1 MHHQMKAARLSKRAS
16 ALYLLVLG
24 GIAMTSHA
32 QTLTAAEQRLKD
44 YETENKIA
52 AQKYGAGVTSNTG
65 QVTGADKLSN
75 LASLL
80 QLSAYG
86 SAASEISE
94 ALAPTKPVIVTTQR
108 NFGQLTYAAYTA
120 RQAIHR
126 TLDVGSGLVPGK
138 PATCPGYAAPG
149 KPQPGAVTFGTTV
162 PVLLAAAG
170 AIDSIVGLF
179 RTNYDVG
186 SEAIDAN
193 ELALKLAILRKSSF
207 ANSTADGITLTSP
220 STRLLAC
227 LNEVARLRRDVA
239 ATGPQKETPGSAYIA
254 AADAMLAAMTTP
266 AADGTTVVG
275 KIAEYDSFYD
285 MGQTHGVL
293 YVQIVAPAGTTIAT
307 KKLFSRNGRVHIIF
321 SAAINAILEEPTAP
335 ATGPR
340 RASVSLPITK
350 RTTVDLSKLSDAS
363 SSLTL

>member
-1 MHHQMKAARLSKRAS
+1 
-16 ALYLLVLG
+16 
-24 GIAMTSHA
+24 MTSYA
-32 QTLTAAEQRLKD
+32 QTPAADEQRLKD

-52 AQKYGAGVTSNTG
+52 AQRYGAGATPNTG

-75 LASLL
+75 LASQL
-80 QLSAYG
+80 QLSAYDT
-86 SAASEISE
+86 AALEIVK
-94 ALAPTKPVIVTTQR
+94 ALKPTMPVIVTTQK

-120 RQAIHR
+120 RQAIYR

-138 PATCPGYAAPG
+138 PATCPGYVAPA
-149 KPQPGAVTFGTTV
+149 KPQPGTITFGTTV

-186 SEAIDAN
+186 SEAIAAN
-193 ELALKLAILRKSSF
+193 ELALTLAILRQAK

-220 STRLLAC
+220 STKLLMC

-239 ATGPQKETPGSAYIA
+239 ATAPQKDTPGSAYIA
-254 AADAMLAAMTTP
+254 AADAMLAAMTIP

-285 MGQTHGVL
+285 MGQSHGVL
-293 YVQIVAPAGTTIAT
+293 FVQIVAPAGTTIAT
-307 KKLFSRNGRVHIIF
+307 KRLFSRNGKVHIIF
-321 SAAINAILEEPTAP
+321 SAAINAILEEPTTA
-335 ATGPR
+335 ATGPQ
-340 RASVSLPITK
+340 RASTSLPVIK
-350 RTTVDLSKLSDAS
+350 RTTLDLSKMSDAS
-363 SSLTL
+363 SILTL